1 MSESGVFSH
10 LQLHNQVS
18 EHIRNAILRGEISP
32 NEWIRQQRIADQLG
46 VSQMPVREALKK
58 LAAEGLVEHIPYRGA
73 RVVRFSVEDI
83 EDLYAQRALLES
95 RAARAATH
103 HLTREDLDDLN
114 VIQTQLEQNL
124 SAEDIGKYREL
135 NRSFHQAIYRKS
147 QRNYLIR
154 ALDQLWLAFPS
165 MLFTHFLQTSN
176 LPLPSKESTDIQEH
190 RKILAA
196 LEAKN
201 DVQAEKAVYE
211 HIITA
216 GNSFTALLK
225 ANKKGGEYIE
235 I

>member
-1 MSESGVFSH
+1 MPESGALSH

-32 NEWIRQQRIADQLG
+32 NEWLRQQRLADQLG

-58 LAAEGLVEHIPYRGA
+58 LVAEGLVEHIPYRGV

-83 EDLYAQRALLES
+83 EDLYSQRALLEG
-95 RAARAATH
+95 RAARVATH
-103 HLTREDLDDLN
+103 HLTREDLDELHA
-114 VIQTQLEQNL
+114 IQAQLEQNL

-135 NRSFHQAIYRKS
+135 NRSFHQLIYRKS

-154 ALDQLWLAFPS
+154 TLDQLWLTFPT
-165 MLFTHFLQTSN
+165 MLFTHFVQTLN
-176 LPLPSKESTDIQEH
+176 LPLPSKENTDIQEH
-190 RKILAA
+190 RAILTA
-196 LEAKN
+196 LETRDGA
-201 DVQAEKAVYE
+201 QAEQAVYK

-216 GNSFTALLK
+216 GNSFVTLL
-225 ANKKGGEYIE
+225 NEQGRGGESIK

>member
-1 MSESGVFSH
+1 MPESGALSH

-32 NEWIRQQRIADQLG
+32 HQWIRQQRIADQLG

-58 LAAEGLVEHIPYRGA
+58 LAAEGLVEHIPYRGV
-73 RVVRFSVEDI
+73 RVVRFSIEDI
-83 EDLYAQRALLES
+83 EDLYVQRALLEG
-95 RAARAATH
+95 RAARAATKN
-103 HLTREDLDDLN
+103 LTREDLDNLHI
-114 VIQTQLEQNL
+114 IQSQLEQNL

-135 NRSFHQAIYRKS
+135 NRIFHQFIYRKS

-154 ALDQLWLAFPS
+154 TLDQLWLAFPS

-176 LPLPSKESTDIQEH
+176 LPLPSKENTDVQEH

-216 GNSFTALLK
+216 GNSFTTLLK
-225 ANKKGGEYIE
+225 ANQKGGEHIE
-235 I
+235 T